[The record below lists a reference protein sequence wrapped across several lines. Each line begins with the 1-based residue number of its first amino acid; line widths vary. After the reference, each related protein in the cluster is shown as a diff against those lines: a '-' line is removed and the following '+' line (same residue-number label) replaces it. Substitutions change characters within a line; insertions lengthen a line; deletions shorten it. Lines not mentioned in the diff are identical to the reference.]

1 MKVVVEVLAAPTM
14 LGEAC
19 SAGMA
24 FAIMADATEVPSSH
38 IGEEDVGTEVDGLSR
53 SLEAPTSARKFAQI
67 HRAVDRGED
76 SGALRNR
83 LACHQRAHEGNTQN
97 ARTSPRRPYEG
108 PYSEEKLPPRFGNR
122 GPRAVGWTAT
132 HLA

>member
-1 MKVVVEVLAAPTM
+1 MKVIVEVLAAPTM

-38 IGEEDVGTEVDGLSR
+38 IGEEDVRAEVDGLSR

-67 HRAVDRGED
+67 HRTVDRDED
-76 SGALRNR
+76 IGVFRNR
-83 LACHQRAHEGNTQN
+83 LARHQRAHECNTQN
-97 ARTSPRRPYEG
+97 ARTSACSPHEG
-108 PYSEEKLPPRFGNR
+108 AYSEQKLAARFGNG
-122 GPRAVGWTAT
+122 GPGTVG
-132 HLA
+132 